1 METMIEY
8 PARFTREKEGGF
20 SVVFPDLPGC
30 ITEGDSMEEA
40 MANAREALTGYL
52 ESIDSRSLK
61 IPLPS
66 ALKGRGIRLIA
77 PEKTVAFAIGLKAL
91 RKEKGLNQKQV
102 AERIGIAYQTYQR
115 FEDPVKA
122 NPTLK
127 SIERLEKVF
136 GLDLIKL

>member
-61 IPLPS
+61 IPRPS

-91 RKEKGLNQKQV
+91 RKAKGLNQKQV